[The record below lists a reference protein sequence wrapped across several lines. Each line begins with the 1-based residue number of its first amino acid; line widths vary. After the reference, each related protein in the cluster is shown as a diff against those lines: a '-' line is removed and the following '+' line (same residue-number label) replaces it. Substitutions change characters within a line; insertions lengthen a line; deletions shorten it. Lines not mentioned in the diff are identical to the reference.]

1 MPHQPRPLPYAG
13 AGARVVRRDVRQ
25 LAVRDARQLASPC
38 ERRTPGRG
46 VGNADGRRSIR
57 AAVGKRRPDN
67 EGGASTG
74 CTRLPKSW
82 EMRPQAEGKGSL
94 PFRARIGAKYC
105 FRQTETHPPYSLNAA
120 RPSGIFISLTPR
132 QNGVL
137 ETVAYRAATR
147 KKAVQSFLFT
157 VIRLTT
163 RS

>member
-1 MPHQPRPLPYAG
+1 
-13 AGARVVRRDVRQ
+13 
-25 LAVRDARQLASPC
+25 
-38 ERRTPGRG
+38 
-46 VGNADGRRSIR
+46 
-57 AAVGKRRPDN
+57 
-67 EGGASTG
+67 
-74 CTRLPKSW
+74 
-82 EMRPQAEGKGSL
+82 MRPQAEGKGSL
-94 PFRARIGAKYC
+94 PFRARIGARYC
-105 FRQTETHPPYSLNAA
+105 FRQTETHPPYSINAA